1 MIKNYNSKI
10 DLSVNLAGLKL
21 QNPLMPAAGP
31 SSRDGETLLKSARA
45 GIGCVVCK
53 TVSVKPAPVPRP
65 NMMVVDR
72 ATLTS
77 YQYISINGN
86 TYKIS
91 KSELQTKSGILNT
104 ELWTEK
110 SLEEWLEKEY
120 YVAHKS
126 ALPMI
131 ASVGYTPEDM
141 KIIIPKISKLGFIDA
156 VEFSTHYIKPGLI
169 RDITK
174 TIKKY
179 FKGKVFAKLSP
190 HNPETLIEQAKEAE
204 TAGCDGIVA
213 INSFG
218 PTLHFDIDSCKPLLG
233 SKFGYGWISGVPIK
247 PLAVRCVFDI
257 ARNVK
262 IPVIGVGGIFSGRD
276 VIEHI
281 MAGAT
286 AVQICTAYILEG
298 VKVYPRILKEI
309 IDWMKKNNV
318 QSLSEI
324 RGKYIKKI
332 GNGQKVR
339 TKGGYSK
346 VDNDLCKGC
355 HSCEPSCV
363 YGAISFK
370 QKDEFHEVCFIDKN
384 KCQACGL
391 CVSICP
397 TRAINIVW

>member
-1 MIKNYNSKI
+1 MKEI
-10 DLSVNLAGLKL
+10 DLSVTIAGMKL
-21 QNPLMPAAGP
+21 SNPLMPAAGP
-31 SSRDGETLLKSARA
+31 SSRDGETLVRA
-45 GIGCVVCK
+45 ANAGVGAIVCK

-72 ATLTS
+72 AMLTT

-86 TYKIS
+86 TYRIS

-110 SLEEWLEKEY
+110 TLEEWLEKEY
-120 YVAHKS
+120 HIARTTG
-126 ALPMI
+126 LPMI

-141 KIIIPKISKLGFIDA
+141 KIIIPKIARLGFIDA
-156 VEFSTHYIKPGLI
+156 VEFSTHYIQPGLI
-169 RDITK
+169 KNITK

-179 FKGKVFAKLSP
+179 FDGAVFAKLSP
-190 HNPETLIEQAKEAE
+190 HNPETIIQQAKEAE
-204 TAGCDGIVA
+204 SAGCDGIVA

-218 PTLHFDIDSCKPLLG
+218 PTLHFDIDTCKPLLG

-262 IPVIGVGGIFSGRD
+262 IPVIGVGGIFTGRD

-286 AVQICTAYILEG
+286 AVQICSAFILEG
-298 VKVYPRILKEI
+298 EKVYPRILKEI
-309 IDWMKKNNV
+309 VDWMKEHNV
-318 QSLSEI
+318 SSLKEI
-324 RGKYIKKI
+324 RGKYIKTI
-332 GNGQKVR
+332 GKGQKVK

-346 VDNDLCKGC
+346 VDEKLCKGC
-355 HSCEPSCV
+355 HTCEPSCV

-370 QKDEFHEVCFIDKN
+370 KKDELHEVCVIDKT
-384 KCQACGL
+384 KCYACGL

-397 TRAINIVW
+397 TRAIKIQW

>member
-1 MIKNYNSKI
+1 MKQV

-21 QNPLMPAAGP
+21 KNPLMPAAGP
-31 SSRDGETLLKSARA
+31 SSRDGETLLKAADA
-45 GIGCVVCK
+45 GVGCIVCK

-72 ATLTS
+72 AMLTS

-86 TYKIS
+86 TYRITKT
-91 KSELQTKSGILNT
+91 ELQTKSGLLNT

-120 YVAHKS
+120 HIAHK
-126 ALPMI
+126 AGLPMI

-141 KIIIPKISKLGFIDA
+141 KIIIPKISALGFIDGI
-156 VEFSTHYIKPGLI
+156 EFSTHYIQPGLI

-179 FKGKVFAKLSP
+179 FKGLVFAKLSP
-190 HNPETLIEQAKEAE
+190 HNPETLIQQAKEAE
-204 TAGCDGIVA
+204 SAGCDGIVA

-218 PTLHFDIDSCKPLLG
+218 PTLHFDIDTCKPLLG

-286 AVQICTAYILEG
+286 AVQICTAAILEG
-298 VKVYPRILKEI
+298 PKVYTRILNEIVSWMQEHKVYSLKEI
-309 IDWMKKNNV
+309 HK
-318 QSLSEI
+318 L
-324 RGKYIKKI
+324 YIKKI
-332 GNGQKVR
+332 GKGQKVR

-346 VDNDLCKGC
+346 VDEKLCKGC
-355 HSCEPSCV
+355 HTCEPSCV

-370 QKDEFHEVCFIDKN
+370 KKDELHEVCYIDKN
-384 KCQACGL
+384 ICQACGL

-397 TRAINIVW
+397 TRAISIQWS